1 MVLIRRNTLRYCA
14 LRGLSAVNN
23 RFGFPGL
30 RRFAANT
37 GYINIDYFNSEN
49 ETAADGRRLHFDIT
63 LRGQAGRARR
73 RASPNSPTSPEPN
86 SQTAA
91 GTGTADTTTMFE
103 VEDIEETERSAV
115 QPPACDVG
123 PGPVA

>member
-30 RRFAANT
+30 RRFAANP

-49 ETAADGRRLHFDIT
+49 ETAADGRRLHCDV
-63 LRGQAGRARR
+63 QAQTAQPVLNQTATRR
-73 RASPNSPTSPEPN
+73 RAPV
-86 SQTAA
+86 
-91 GTGTADTTTMFE
+91 GTLATRTMARRHRPSE
-103 VEDIEETERSAV
+103 QPRRSSN
-115 QPPACDVG
+115 
-123 PGPVA
+123 